1 MSELH
6 DVDRRLAVLEQI
18 ARDTATALADIRAE
32 LRLMRTEMQDMRK
45 QQHEDLRWLIGIM
58 FGVFGL
64 TLTGFVGL
72 LAVMAHGFHWL

>member
-6 DVDRRLAVLEQI
+6 IDRRLAVLEQI